1 MKGLKMKYYIYDGK
15 RWDKIPDPF
24 QGCSPMRFPDG
35 SPNDELFVKLG
46 GTIEEDDEPTHMELM
61 DAACDTFVAVSND
74 IGDFIGDPD
83 FQGGIDEIDKLYQSE
98 AAQQNPE
105 QALIL
110 AARWLAADKALN
122 HWASK
127 DDVNLASPA
136 CWWYCWE
143 RYANQQEAA
152 ESESE
157 NNSEE

>member
-1 MKGLKMKYYIYDGK
+1 MKTYTFDGETTD
-15 RWDKIPDPF
+15 RLPGILNVPGG
-24 QGCSPMRFPDG
+24 QISPVSEATFIQY
-35 SPNDELFVKLG
+35 G
-46 GTIEEDDEPTHMELM
+46 GIIEEDDEPTHMELM
-61 DAACDTFVAVSND
+61 DAACDVFVAISLD

-83 FQGGIDEIDKLYQSE
+83 FRGGIDEIDKLYQSE

-110 AARWLAADKALN
+110 AARWLAADKAPN

-143 RYANQQEAA
+143 RYANQQEAEA
-152 ESESE
+152 ESSNE
-157 NNSEE
+157 

>member
-1 MKGLKMKYYIYDGK
+1 MKLFTFNGETTDRLPGILRLPGGTC
-15 RWDKIPDPF
+15 I
-24 QGCSPMRFPDG
+24 SPVSEATFI
-35 SPNDELFVKLG
+35 EYG
-46 GTIEEDDEPTHMELM
+46 GTISEDDEPTHMELM
-61 DAACDTFVAVSND
+61 DAACDNFVAVSLD
-74 IGDFIGDPD
+74 IGTFIGDTD
-83 FQGGIDEIDKLYQSE
+83 FRGGIDEIDKLYQSE
-98 AAQQNPE
+98 AAQQYPE

>member
-1 MKGLKMKYYIYDGK
+1 MKRFTFNGETTDHLPRILNLPGGG
-15 RWDKIPDPF
+15 
-24 QGCSPMRFPDG
+24 QVSPVT
-35 SPNDELFVKLG
+35 EALFLALG

-61 DAACDTFVAVSND
+61 DAACDNFVEVSLD
-74 IGDFIGDPD
+74 IGDFIGDSD
-83 FQGGIDEIDKLYQSE
+83 FRGGIDEIDKLYQSE
-98 AAQQNPE
+98 AAQQYPE

-143 RYANQQEAA
+143 RYANQQET
-152 ESESE
+152 ESETESE
-157 NNSEE
+157 NNSEQ